1 LGALAR
7 SAWGEG
13 AEFLWKTAKNILEM
27 EDFLSAG
34 AAQKAR
40 FWRNRGLMNGLP
52 AERAPHVHAVL
63 WGWGARRR

>member
-27 EDFLSAG
+27 EDFLSVG
-34 AAQKAR
+34 AAHLAR
-40 FWRNRGLMNGLP
+40 ISRNT
-52 AERAPHVHAVL
+52 
-63 WGWGARRR
+63 